1 MKKIILLLTVSLGL
15 AGAVSTQ
22 AQSNIEYTLT
32 GTLSGLY
39 NGTAFADQAFT
50 LSISAPGT
58 SISLYQEG
66 VYGVGYN
73 ASEASD
79 IILTVAGVG
88 TSTLL
93 APNTGFFNNQNVS
106 VAGFS
111 GAGGS
116 DFCDF
121 QASEFA
127 TYQLGDFMAA
137 TPVNVVY
144 NVNFSAGADTWSLLT
159 YSGTVFQAGVA
170 PVPEP
175 ATLALAGLG
184 GLGLLWQFRRRK

>member
-58 SISLYQEG
+58 SIGLLG
-66 VYGVGYN
+66 DDVTYGVGSFN

-88 TSTLL
+88 TSTFL
-93 APNTGFFNNQNVS
+93 APNTGFFNNQRVS
-106 VAGFS
+106 VAGF
-111 GAGGS
+111 GFPG

-127 TYQLGDFMAA
+127 TYQLGDYMAS
-137 TPVNVVY
+137 TPVDMFY
-144 NVNFSAGADTWSLLT
+144 YTDFSAGADNWTSLK

-184 GLGLLWQFRRRK
+184 GFAMLWQLRRRK